1 MTPLALLLTLVVF
14 IAAWVTWL
22 TLVFIFPAK
31 WAQFVD
37 WEHAWLL
44 KRGLLSQAVSPE
56 LKRLETGIVMK
67 TALSGTILLA
77 LMALCLVVGRYFL
90 GLRI

>member
-1 MTPLALLLTLVVF
+1 MTPLGLLIALVVF
-14 IAAWVTWL
+14 VVVWLTWL
-22 TLVFIFPAK
+22 GFVFIFPTS

-37 WEHAWLL
+37 REHSWLL